1 MSIERKIIFSRAS
14 QTISL
19 FCSATSTGITSSI
32 EDTDQKPAM
41 NRQVSR
47 VTSTKLKRGA
57 TIKFFES
64 AKNLE
69 VVLTTTAATRKL
81 LFQRTIVIK
90 KMQAKIQ
97 DSQMTQVSY
106 LI

>member
-1 MSIERKIIFSRAS
+1 M
-14 QTISL
+14 ISL

-32 EDTDQKPAM
+32 DDIDQKPAM
-41 NRQVSR
+41 NRQVIR
-47 VTSTKLKRGA
+47 VTRMKSKRGA

-69 VVLTTTAATRKL
+69 VVLTTAAATRKL

-90 KMQAKIQ
+90 KMVAKIQ
-97 DSQMTQVSY
+97 DSQTTQVSY